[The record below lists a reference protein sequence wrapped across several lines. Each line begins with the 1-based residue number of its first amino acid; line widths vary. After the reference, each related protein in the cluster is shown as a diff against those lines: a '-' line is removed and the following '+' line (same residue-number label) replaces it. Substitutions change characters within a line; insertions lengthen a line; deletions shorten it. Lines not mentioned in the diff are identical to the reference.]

1 MTKTARPAKTA
12 QSNNRG
18 IGPVS
23 ASGLSFGKLRRE
35 ARSPLRRVVV
45 WMTPTGWFRII
56 VGFMIVFVLVLVLRQ
71 SQQPAGQAWSYWSMP
86 LSGITI
92 AIDAGHGGAD
102 GGAVSKSG
110 IIEKD
115 LNLAIALYLKDYLQ
129 QGGAMVVMTREGD
142 YDLASGDAHAYSKR
156 KTEDLKRR
164 ANVIQTSGAS
174 LFVSIHMNS
183 IPSDKWSGAQT
194 FYHASR
200 HPGNRELAAFIQEEI
215 RRNLENTD
223 RVAAVKND
231 VYLMKTVDKM
241 PTALV
246 EVGFLSNPSEAAR
259 LADANYQRKV
269 AASIYQGI
277 LRYLAGE
284 KLSGGTE
291 ERLQLH
297 NGES

>member
-1 MTKTARPAKTA
+1 
-12 QSNNRG
+12 
-18 IGPVS
+18 
-23 ASGLSFGKLRRE
+23 
-35 ARSPLRRVVV
+35 
-45 WMTPTGWFRII
+45 
-56 VGFMIVFVLVLVLRQ
+56 
-71 SQQPAGQAWSYWSMP
+71 
-86 LSGITI
+86 
-92 AIDAGHGGAD
+92 
-102 GGAVSKSG
+102 
-110 IIEKD
+110 
-115 LNLAIALYLKDYLQ
+115 
-129 QGGAMVVMTREGD
+129 
-142 YDLASGDAHAYSKR
+142 
-156 KTEDLKRR
+156 
-164 ANVIQTSGAS
+164 
-174 LFVSIHMNS
+174 MNS

-269 AASIYQGI
+269 AASIYQGV